1 MEQLLIEVNSENT
14 SAAIKE
20 FVSRFAD
27 ASISVQEVHDDNFY
41 AETYGIDKNT
51 FENNLNIG
59 LAQAVLGQT
68 KPWDEVKA
76 ELMARIS
83 KK

>member
-20 FVSRFAD
+20 FVSQFTD
-27 ASISVQEVHDDNFY
+27 ASISVQETHDEKY
-41 AETYGIDKNT
+41 YTETYGIDKNT

-59 LAQAVLGQT
+59 LAQAVLGKT

-76 ELMARIS
+76 ELIN
-83 KK
+83 